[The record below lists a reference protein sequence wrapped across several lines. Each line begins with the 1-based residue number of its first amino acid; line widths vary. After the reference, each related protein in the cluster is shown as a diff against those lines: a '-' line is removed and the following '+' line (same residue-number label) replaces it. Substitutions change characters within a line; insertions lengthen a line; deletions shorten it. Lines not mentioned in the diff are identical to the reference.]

1 LAIPAQCLFQLIAGL
16 DEIVQRA
23 PAQIAAHSVNLASLR
38 NRHLARRLDADRT
51 RSLAKGE

>member
-23 PAQIAAHSVNLASLR
+23 PAQIAAHSVNLAIAAQP
-38 NRHLARRLDADRT
+38 HLARRLDADRT
-51 RSLAKGE
+51 RSLAKDE